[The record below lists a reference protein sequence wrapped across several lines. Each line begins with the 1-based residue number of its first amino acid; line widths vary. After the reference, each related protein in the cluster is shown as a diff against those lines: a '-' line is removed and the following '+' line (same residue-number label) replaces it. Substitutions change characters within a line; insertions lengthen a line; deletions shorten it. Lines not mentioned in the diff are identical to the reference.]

1 MHPWRPQPQRSP
13 PMRTTTW
20 PISPAALAAGP
31 GPAVEHDPAADA
43 GAPEHAE
50 QRPVRPAGAERELGV
65 GRDLDVV
72 AEAQARAERLLERRA
87 EGELALPVGQVARA
101 RDGARRG
108 STSPGE
114 PTPTPDSASV
124 STPASPAASVS
135 AAAIAAAT
143 SWPGRRSTGVGWRA
157 WPSTV
162 LAASTTTAWIFVPP
176 RSMPPRVA
184 PFGVLM
190 AVML

>member
-1 MHPWRPQPQRSP
+1 MQPRRPHAQRSP
-13 PMRTTTW
+13 PMLTTTW
-20 PISPAALAAGP
+20 PISPAAPRPSP

-50 QRPVRPAGAERELGV
+50 QRAVRPAGAERELGV

-72 AEAQARAERLLERRA
+72 AEAHARAERLLQLRA

-101 RDGARRG
+101 GHGALARVDVAGRADARR
-108 STSPGE
+108 
-114 PTPTPDSASV
+114 PTARRSRRP
-124 STPASPAASVS
+124 
-135 AAAIAAAT
+135 
-143 SWPGRRSTGVGWRA
+143 PGRRPPQRRRHRGGDVRGPARAGVGWRA

-162 LAASTTTAWIFVPP
+162 LAASTTTAWILVPP
-176 RSMPPRVA
+176 RSMPPRRA

-190 AVML
+190 GVML